1 MKNLNFFLKRYFLVA
16 TIFCISG
23 TVLAQVEKEV
33 TLTSSVN
40 LSSALNSLGTDINT
54 ITKLTV
60 INNTD
65 GAALSSTDFATLN
78 AMNAL
83 TYLDLSADKKT
94 TTLTDR
100 AFENNKTIET
110 IKFPSNLNNVGA
122 AVFNS
127 SALKG
132 VLTFPPSLTAAGSV
146 VGRFNDCQGVTAFE
160 FPENTVITA
169 VDGVAFTDGGTTL
182 LKYPCG
188 KPDTEYVVP
197 EGVIKIQD
205 QSFYYNHILEILTL
219 PATMQQIVGN
229 STFRES
235 TAFKAVYVAEGN
247 TLYAS
252 SSGILVDRAAKS
264 LIYCPPRITEV
275 IVDGT
280 LVETTPAYRFFG
292 GSPDVQKMVFTEGI
306 LSIADNGARL
316 NNSENLA
323 DGSGALT
330 EIYLPSTI
338 TTVGGN
344 AFCRRGN
351 VTQIV
356 CRAVTPPVCEGNAFY
371 DVGKSNTDP
380 LNIYVPAASLSA
392 YAGWGNLSAYGGVY
406 KAFYNITL
414 TDNDGTGGIQSS
426 IGTDIAYAGA
436 TVTISAPE
444 APEGKSFDK
453 WVVVSAGT
461 VSFENDDMA
470 LASTTITMPAADV
483 TLTPTY
489 KTVVPNSEVEVTLS
503 ASVNLASAL
512 SLHDVNIITKLTV
525 INNTD
530 GAALSSS
537 DFAMLNAMESLTMLD
552 LSADEKTTTLTSNA
566 FANNKTIETIK
577 FPAKLNNIESGVF
590 NSSVLMGI
598 LTFPSSL
605 TSAPALLGRFNDCQ
619 GVTGYAFP
627 DNTVITTVDGV
638 IFVDGGRTLLKYPC
652 GKPGAEYVVPEKVTK
667 IQDQSFYYNHILETL
682 ILPSTLETFSNLGAT
697 FRYSTALKEI
707 LVAEGN
713 THFAS
718 SSGLL
723 VDLATNKLVY
733 CPPAITEVTVDGT
746 LVESVTFD
754 NNFRFFGEASGVEKF
769 VFTEGVKIIGDN
781 AIRLSASE
789 NVTDGSGALTKI
801 DLPSTLTNIGSA
813 AFCRRGNVTSIIS
826 RAITPPVCGAN
837 AFIQVG
843 TNTTEPLNIYV
854 PGVSLSSYAGWGNL
868 SAYGGKYIPFYNVTL
883 EDSDGTA
890 TIKSPLGTG
899 IAYEGAIVEISVP
912 EEINGEVFDKWVV
925 TSTGTVIFENND
937 ETKATTSITMPG
949 ADVTLTPTY
958 REVISGDLSD
968 YQTSWIANDGGKPA
982 NHIPHSMESIFVRE
996 DGIVASICGWDE
1008 GGTNVGLW
1016 KDGAVHSV
1024 PFESGTGSW
1033 GRNSGKAVVLDN
1045 SYVYQLMSFSGHA
1058 GDGGVSKNTN
1068 GLQRF
1073 PPKEAVWHF
1082 VARYRVSDGISSRFS
1097 TGYGPAENLMRIA
1110 THADQ
1115 YLAGLAIRGNDLIV
1129 AVPGVPSQNIPD
1141 SLKIYDKTTMRT
1153 SATANGGF
1161 QITEGGVGYIV
1172 ADNKGYVWMLQP
1184 DMKRIVAI
1192 SLTSGAIRAQSTI
1205 TIPEGVEAKSF
1216 SVDTYKNRI
1225 LLPNSGKDLNVLIYT
1240 DIYSSP
1246 VQSST
1251 FGVKGGIFVKSP
1263 KPLSEGGG
1271 EYLQGEVGHMRFPGP
1286 TGVGVDGNGNIYISN
1301 MFVGTST
1308 AVLYSYKEETQELNW
1323 KLEGLSF
1330 TTTADFDL
1338 NNQNVF
1344 FTPDKI
1350 HEVDYSKLGGRLD
1363 RLVASSFDP
1372 FTFPNDFRNFPS
1384 PIICGVFNR
1393 KIDGHDFMYVTN
1405 MYSSILGVYRFDKEK
1420 HGYIA
1425 IPCNDIRKE
1434 YYWED
1439 KNGDGQKTDDE
1450 INTFPTVVNT
1460 FSMYP
1465 DKDGNVWMTDAV
1477 SAPTN
1482 IQFKLFKVKRVN
1494 EKGIL
1499 EYENP
1504 VSYKLP
1510 SYIIE
1515 AGRVMYD
1522 SERDELYVTCYTQ
1535 ANPNPNPSVWGRAG
1549 STLLTYKNIKA
1560 KLANIN
1566 NVPSE
1571 QWQYDKEMLI
1581 PVATVNE
1588 DLSAKSLAFAGD
1600 YFFVFLTRNGVINVY
1615 NRDTQE
1621 FVGEVSP
1628 GVEVGKTSGWTD
1640 ITYAL
1645 NARKNADGTY
1655 ELLGEENGYAKVIHY
1670 MIRSLT
1676 PTGIE
1681 EEEGDSNTKFTVY
1694 PNPATTTINIDTN
1707 IAEYA
1712 VSLIS
1717 VDGRKVIQRKMANSN
1732 SIDISNVPKGI
1743 YILEVTT
1750 PNERVSKKIILK

>member
-1 MKNLNFFLKRYFLVA
+1 MKNLNFFLKKYLLA
-16 TIFCISG
+16 AIIFCISG
-23 TVLAQVEKEV
+23 AMFAQVEKEV

-60 INNTD
+60 TNNTD
-65 GAALSSTDFATLN
+65 GAALSSTDFDMLN
-78 AMNAL
+78 TMKSL
-83 TYLDLSADKKT
+83 TILDLSVDEKT
-94 TTLTDR
+94 TVLTSN
-100 AFENNKTIET
+100 AFMNNATIET
-110 IKFPSNLNNVGA
+110 IKFPTKLNNIGGG
-122 AVFNS
+122 VFNG

-132 VLTFPPSLTAAGSV
+132 VLTFPPSLIGASSLPGS
-146 VGRFNDCQGVTAFE
+146 FNNCQGITAFA

-169 VDGVAFTDGGTTL
+169 IDGVAFTDRGATL

-188 KPDTEYVVP
+188 KSATEYIVP
-197 EGVIKIQD
+197 EGVTKIQE
-205 QSFYYNHILEILTL
+205 QSFFYNHILEIVTL

-229 STFRES
+229 STFRYS
-235 TAFKAVYVAEGN
+235 TAFKAVHVTEGN

-252 SSGILVDRAAKS
+252 SSGILVDRTTKS
-264 LIYCPPRITEV
+264 LLYCPPKLTEV
-275 IVDGT
+275 TVDGS
-280 LVETTPAYRFFG
+280 LVETTPTYRFFG
-292 GSPDVQKMVFTEGI
+292 DSPDVQKMVFTEGI
-306 LSIADNGARL
+306 LSISDNGARL
-316 NNSENLA
+316 TKSENLTE
-323 DGSGALT
+323 GSGALT

-338 TTVGGN
+338 TKVGSN

-356 CRAVTPPVCEGNAFY
+356 CRAITPPTCGGNAFFE
-371 DVGKSNTDP
+371 VGKSNADP
-380 LNIYVPAASLSA
+380 LNIYVPAASLSS
-392 YAGWGNLSAYGGVY
+392 YAGWGNLSSYGGKY
-406 KAFYNITL
+406 ISFYNISL
-414 TDNDGTGGIQSS
+414 TDNEGKGSIQSP

-444 APEGKSFDK
+444 TSEGKVFDK
-453 WVVVSAGT
+453 WVVVSTGT
-461 VSFENDDMA
+461 VAFENNDA
-470 LASTTITMPAADV
+470 TLASTTITMPAADV
-483 TLTPTY
+483 TLAPTY
-489 KTVVPNSEVEVTLS
+489 KDVAPSSEVVVTLS
-503 ASVNLASAL
+503 SSVNLSSAL
-512 SLHDVNIITKLTV
+512 SSYDTSIITKLTV
-525 INNTD
+525 LNNTD
-530 GAALSSS
+530 GAALSAS
-537 DFAMLNAMESLTMLD
+537 DFATLNAMKVLTQLD
-552 LSADEKTTTLTSNA
+552 LSADEKTTTLTGNA

-590 NSSVLMGI
+590 NSSALMGV

-619 GVTGYAFP
+619 GVTGFAFP
-627 DNTVITTVDGV
+627 SNTTITAVDGV
-638 IFVDGGRTLLKYPC
+638 VFVDGGKTLLKYPC
-652 GKPGAEYVVPEKVTK
+652 GKPATEYVVPEKVIK
-667 IQDQSFYYNHILETL
+667 IQDQSFYYNHILEALT
-682 ILPSTLETFSNLGAT
+682 LPSTLETFSNLGAT
-697 FRYSTALKEI
+697 FRNSTFLKAI

-718 SSGLL
+718 SSGVL

-746 LVESVTFD
+746 LVESVAFD
-754 NNFRFFGEASGVEKF
+754 GNFRLFGDASDVERF
-769 VFTEGVKIIGDN
+769 VFTEGVKTIGDN
-781 AIRLSASE
+781 AIRLSKSE
-789 NVTDGSGALTKI
+789 NVTEGSGALTEI
-801 DLPSTLTNIGSA
+801 YLPSTLTSIGAS
-813 AFCRRGNVTSIIS
+813 AFCRRGNVTQIIS
-826 RAITPPVCGAN
+826 RAVTPPVCGAN
-837 AFIQVG
+837 AFFEVG
-843 TNTTEPLNIYV
+843 KSDADPLNVYV
-854 PGVSLSSYAGWGNL
+854 PGVSLSAYANWGGL
-868 SAYGGKYIPFYNVTL
+868 SSYGGKYIPFYNIAL
-883 EDSDGTA
+883 EDND
-890 TIKSPLGTG
+890 GTG
-899 IAYEGAIVEISVP
+899 IIKSSLGADIAYKGAVVEISAP
-912 EEINGEVFDKWVV
+912 EAIDGEVVFDKWVV
-925 TSTGTVIFENND
+925 TSTGTVTFANND
-937 ETKATTSITMPG
+937 DTKATTSITMPA

-982 NHIPHSMESIFVRE
+982 NHVPHSMESIFVRE
-996 DGIVASICGWDE
+996 DGMVASICGWDE
-1008 GGTNVGLW
+1008 GGANVVLW

-1033 GRNSGKAVVLDN
+1033 GRNSGKAVALDDN
-1045 SYVYQLMSFSGHA
+1045 YVYQLMSFSGHA
-1058 GDGGVSKNTN
+1058 GDGGLSKNTN

-1082 VARYRVSDGISSRFS
+1082 IARYRVKDGIASRYS
-1097 TGYGPAENLMRIA
+1097 TGYGPAENLMLIA
-1110 THADQ
+1110 TQKDQ
-1115 YLAGLAIRGNDLIV
+1115 YLAGLAIKDNDLIV
-1129 AVPGVPSQNIPD
+1129 SVPGVPSQNIPD
-1141 SLKIYDKTTMRT
+1141 SLKIYDKTTMKA
-1153 SATANGGF
+1153 SATSNGGF
-1161 QITEGGVGYIV
+1161 QIPEGGAGYIV
-1172 ADNKGYVWMLQP
+1172 VDNKGYVWMLQS
-1184 DMKRIVAI
+1184 DRRRIIAI
-1192 SLTSGAIRAQSTI
+1192 SLTNGSIRTQSTI
-1205 TIPEGVEAKSF
+1205 TIPEDVEVKSF
-1216 SVDTYKNRI
+1216 SVDTYNNRI
-1225 LLPNSGKDLNVLIYT
+1225 LVPNTGKDLNVLIYT
-1240 DIYSSP
+1240 NIYSAP
-1246 VQSST
+1246 VQTST

-1263 KPLSEGGG
+1263 KPESEGGG
-1271 EYLQGEVGHMRFPGP
+1271 EYLQGEVGKMRFPGP

-1301 MFVGTST
+1301 MFAGTAT
-1308 AVLYSYKEETQELNW
+1308 AVLYSYKEKTQEMNW
-1323 KLEGLSF
+1323 KVEGLSF
-1330 TTTADFDL
+1330 TTTADFDQ
-1338 NNQNVF
+1338 NNPNIF
-1344 FTPDKI
+1344 RTPDKV

-1363 RLVASSFDP
+1363 KLVASSFDP
-1372 FTFPNDFRNFPS
+1372 FTLPNDFRNFPS

-1405 MYSSILGVYRFDKEK
+1405 MYSSILGIYRFDKET

-1439 KNGDGQKTDDE
+1439 KNADGQKTDDE

-1477 SAPTN
+1477 SAPSN

-1494 EKGIL
+1494 EKGIP

-1504 VSYKLP
+1504 VAYRLP

-1535 ANPNPNPSVWGRAG
+1535 ANPNPNSSVWGRAG
-1549 STLLTYKNIKA
+1549 STLLTYKNIKS

-1581 PVATVNE
+1581 PVATANE

-1621 FVGEVSP
+1621 LIREVSP
-1628 GVEVGKTSGWTD
+1628 GTEVGKTSGWTD

-1670 MIRSLT
+1670 MIRSLD
-1676 PTGIE
+1676 PTGVE
-1681 EEEGDSNTKFTVY
+1681 EEDAEADVAFSIY
-1694 PNPATTTINIDTN
+1694 PNPVTTTINLDAN
-1707 IAEYA
+1707 IAEYT

-1717 VDGRKVIQRKMANSN
+1717 IDGREIMHREMTGSN
-1732 SIDISNVPKGI
+1732 SIDVSSVPRGI

-1750 PNERVSKKIILK
+1750 PEER